1 MKSPEVEAPAAV
13 AAPAAIAT
21 PKLAKV
27 KKAASSAGSAGEEE
41 AAEETEP
48 TLPEVRAEKTKHRSQ
63 QVSKRPSPKYMTNTF
78 RLEVEIWK
86 NHAISQHCL
95 GFSIESFRCFS
106 F

>member
-41 AAEETEP
+41 AEETEP

-63 QVSKRPSPKYMTNTF
+63 QVSKRPPPKYMTNTF
-78 RLEVEIWK
+78 RSEVEI
-86 NHAISQHCL
+86 
-95 GFSIESFRCFS
+95 
-106 F
+106 

>member
-1 MKSPEVEAPAAV
+1 MKSPEVEAPAAG
-13 AAPAAIAT
+13 AAPADIAT

-78 RLEVEIWK
+78 RLEVEI
-86 NHAISQHCL
+86 
-95 GFSIESFRCFS
+95 
-106 F
+106 